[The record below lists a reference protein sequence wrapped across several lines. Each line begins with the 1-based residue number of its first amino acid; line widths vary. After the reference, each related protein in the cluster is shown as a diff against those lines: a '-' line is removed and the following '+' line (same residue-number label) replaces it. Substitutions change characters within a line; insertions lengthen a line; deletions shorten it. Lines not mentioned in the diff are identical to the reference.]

1 MKQEKEENE
10 KDDIDKYIE
19 SILNKKI
26 SEPEGFEKAIREA
39 LYTEK
44 FDKRLRKRKIIRTIS
59 TACATVI
66 LTSGVTIGGF
76 IAYEK
81 IWKEPK
87 QYTYEEL
94 KNTIADTGVSEEEK
108 KELISEEQAKQTAL
122 EIAKNLGYENE
133 QIESIELKQNK
144 EEEYES
150 TYYLIN
156 TNNSNKENLNMRVD
170 AKTGELVALENRE
183 VLSEQRQLDN
193 ITEQEAKKISN
204 VIYKSVIQELYE
216 FYECKQ
222 EEVVYNGTEVDVWIA
237 KYYKMYNDL
246 INPYEEVKIEFFKDD
261 NKIKICSIK
270 RSNNG
275 IYENNP
281 QVISEDEAIR
291 IAVDNEKKLTN
302 NEISDVNAKKGIRK
316 MNNYFFELD
325 KNINELN
332 NVNESESNF
341 TVGNNKYARNV
352 WIVAIEHKGKE
363 NETIEEYLKGKDKEY
378 YVDISTGEILGGKKL
393 EK

>member
-204 VIYKSVIQELYE
+204 EIYKSVIQELYE